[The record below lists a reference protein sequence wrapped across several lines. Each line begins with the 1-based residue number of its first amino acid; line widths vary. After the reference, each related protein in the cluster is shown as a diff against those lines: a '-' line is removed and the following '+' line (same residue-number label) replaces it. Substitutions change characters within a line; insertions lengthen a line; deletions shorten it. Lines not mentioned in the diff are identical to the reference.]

1 MLRQRRAIIDWFLV
15 AVAGAIGFFG
25 VCASFAQAQPTGAA
39 ANTPASVQMGPILT
53 EQLPVMSITEPE
65 TQSKA
70 TRMYQRAIREMHQG
84 KAASAEKDAD
94 RAVKLDPKFADAEAL
109 AATGALMQ
117 RQFSRARDEA
127 GKAVRIDPNDEKAW
141 VILATADNY
150 LGKYADAAY
159 ALNHLEHQNQATW
172 QAAYQLARAE
182 AGQEHAAE
190 ALEWANRA
198 ALTAPADFA
207 PLHLLRASALLA
219 ANQNLQAADE
229 LEIYLQLLSKTAPQ
243 RAELTRELQQL
254 RELQESDAASPA
266 SEAVPG
272 YNALAN

>member
-1 MLRQRRAIIDWFLV
+1 M
-15 AVAGAIGFFG
+15 
-25 VCASFAQAQPTGAA
+25 
-39 ANTPASVQMGPILT
+39 QMGPILA
-53 EQLPVMSITEPE
+53 EQLPSMSITEPK
-65 TQSKA
+65 TQTKA
-70 TRMYQRAIREMHQG
+70 ARIYQRAIREMHQG
-84 KAASAEKDAD
+84 KAASAEEDAR
-94 RAVKLDPKFADAEAL
+94 RAIKLEPEFADAEAL
-109 AATGALMQ
+109 AATAALMQ

-127 GKAVRIDPNDEKAW
+127 GNAVRIDPNDQKAW

-159 ALNHLEHQNQATW
+159 ALNSREQQDRATW

-182 AGQEHAAE
+182 AGQEHAAK

-219 ANQNLQAADE
+219 ANQKSQAADE
-229 LEIYLQLLSKTAPQ
+229 LETYLQLSSRTAPE

-254 RELQESDAASPA
+254 REVQESDAASP
-266 SEAVPG
+266 SSQAVPG